1 MYITNMIRKPDKRLI
16 KAKNPVVEDLKARG
30 FGKGKRCKRGN
41 PKGTSRSNPLAL
53 TPEILDA
60 AERAAALAMP
70 DYMIATVLGISA
82 QTMSIWAGKHP
93 EFVQAVT
100 RGRGKRLGELVESEN
115 ELADGI
121 TTGMVFPAD
130 RLKVIDRLI
139 SRLYPESLKQPII
152 INTAAEEPKS
162 KAQEVFDK
170 LKDIFE
176 DTLTKDKSNLSRTII

>member
-1 MYITNMIRKPDKRLI
+1 MKKIDKRLI
-16 KAKNPVVEDLKARG
+16 KAKNPIVEALKAKG
-30 FGKGKRCKRGN
+30 YGKNKGGK
-41 PKGTSRSNPLAL
+41 PLGTSRSNPLAL

-60 AERAAALAMP
+60 AERAAELAMP

-82 QTMSIWAGKHP
+82 HTMSLWAGQYPK
-93 EFVQAVT
+93 FVEAIT

-115 ELADGI
+115 ELADGL

-152 INTAAEEPKS
+152 VNTASEPKS
-162 KAQEVFDK
+162 KAQEVYDK

-176 DTLTKDKSNLSRTII
+176 DTLTKGKNTST